1 LIRILDISNIRLVSL
16 NNKYYKNFG
25 LTKEYRGFKDTIKLL
40 AKKQKIKPPVRIEI
54 YMETPLDIDNP
65 MKPIFDGLEKIS
77 FDDDK
82 YILELKVFKKAI
94 KRASKGIGGSG
105 RLVILG
111 CTIDI
116 NEHEKKM
123 NKVFNK

>member
-1 LIRILDISNIRLVSL
+1 MNKRLDLKS
-16 NNKYYKNFG
+16 
-25 LTKEYRGFKDTIKLL
+25 RGFKDTIKLL

-82 YILELKVFKKAI
+82 YILELEVFKRAI
-94 KRASKGIGGSG
+94 KRAYKGIGGSG

-111 CTIDI
+111 GTVDI
-116 NEHEKKM
+116 NDHEKKM
-123 NKVFNK
+123 NKVFNKIK